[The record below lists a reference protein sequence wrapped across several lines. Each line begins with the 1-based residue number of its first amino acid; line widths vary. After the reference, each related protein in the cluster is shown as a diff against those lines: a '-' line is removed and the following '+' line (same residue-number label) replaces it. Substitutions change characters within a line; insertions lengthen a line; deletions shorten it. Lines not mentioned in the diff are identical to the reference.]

1 MNEKLVETSN
11 GKVPEQTETYLARS
25 EEKTAGNAARVEF
38 KNTCNVKNL
47 RKLRITKK
55 MNGLSTT
62 DKFSFQVYLTGQNG
76 QFIPYD
82 GGYEVIHKDGT
93 SASREGNPQGIIS
106 DIAPDETIVIDKILS
121 GTEFR

>member
-1 MNEKLVETSN
+1 MIRKNTNFFRIEPETCALPISEKNFIVYERSKYPDIIITRET
-11 GKVPEQTETYLARS
+11 KTYLARS
-25 EEKTAGNAARVEF
+25 GVKTAGNAARVEF
-38 KNTCNVKNL
+38 KNTCNVNNL

-62 DKFSFQVYLTGQNG
+62 DKFSFQVYLTGQNR

-93 SASREGNPQGIIS
+93 SVS
-106 DIAPDETIVIDKILS
+106 K
-121 GTEFR
+121 F